1 MNVMLY
7 VEFDENYLELL
18 VIWLCLVLI

>member
-1 MNVMLY
+1 MLY